1 MAAYTNCESVSR
13 IGDKNPS
20 YCFQVFTCSLGYKQ
34 HVLEKTTESSWL
46 SLICE
51 MEQIKEALLNTLP
64 QFSGRLEIGLKN
76 VQDFGRWY

>member
-13 IGDKNPS
+13 TGDKNPS

-51 MEQIKEALLNTLP
+51 MEQDKRSIAKHLAPVL
-64 QFSGRLEIGLKN
+64 RKA
-76 VQDFGRWY
+76 